1 MSRYEHDFYAWTQE
15 QATLLREKRFAEVD
29 LDHLIE
35 EVETL
40 GRSEWKELRSR
51 LIILVMHLLK
61 WHYQPR
67 SEAKSWR
74 NTIRTQREEIADL
87 LAKNPS
93 LRKEIP
99 EILANAYHRA
109 RRRAADETD
118 LDQAAF
124 PDQCPWTIDEVLQ
137 DADPR

>member
-1 MSRYEHDFYAWTQE
+1 MSRYAHDFYAWTQE

-29 LDHLIE
+29 LDNLIE
-35 EVETL
+35 EVEAL
-40 GRSEWKELRSR
+40 GRSEWKEVRSR
-51 LIILVMHLLK
+51 LIVLVIHLLK

-67 SEAKSWR
+67 LEAKSWR

-99 EILANAYHRA
+99 AMLDNAYQRA

-118 LDQAAF
+118 LDQATF
-124 PDQCPWTIDEVLQ
+124 LGQCPWTVDEVLQ
-137 DADPR
+137 DADPC